1 MATDTPRIP
10 EQGVATLPDEAWE
23 RARRRAEIISPLAQ
37 SETVG
42 HEAADMAAQALG
54 LSRRQVYVLIRRAR
68 QGSGLVT
75 DLVPGQSGGGKGKG
89 RLPEPVERVI
99 HELLQKRF
107 LTKQKR
113 SLAAF
118 HREVTQVCKAQKLRV
133 PARNTVALRIAS
145 LDPRKV
151 IRRREGQDAAR
162 DLQGVGGEPP
172 AVTAPLEQVQ
182 IDHTVID
189 LIVVD
194 DRDRQPIGRPYL
206 TLAIDVFTRC
216 VLGMVVTLE
225 APSAVSVGLCL
236 VHVACDKRPWL
247 EGLKVEM
254 DWPMSGKPLL
264 LYLDNAAE
272 FKSEALRRGC
282 EQHGI
287 RLDYRPLGQP
297 HYGGIVER
305 IIGTAMQMIHDDL
318 PGTTFSNP
326 DQRGDYDSE
335 NKAALTLRELERW
348 LTLAVG
354 TYHGSVHNGLLQPP
368 AARWAEAV
376 ARVGVPAVVTRAT
389 AFLVDF
395 LPILRRTLTR
405 TGFVIDHIH
414 YYADALKPWIARR
427 DRLPAFLIRRDP
439 RDISRIWVLEPEGQ
453 HYLEIPYR
461 TLSHPAVT
469 LWEQRQ
475 ALAKLRQQGREQV
488 DESALFRMIGQMREI
503 VTAAQ
508 KAKGLSSC
516 LGRNSAAFDAM
527 GWEFLRETSRQVREG
542 EASGSLRLSRRLS
555 SSTIRRSR
563 SCLSRALDAIQGDGF
578 LFADLSR
585 AAAGCVYW
593 IYGNGRRTFFRAGRG
608 LGHRSADW
616 HRTRTAGAQLRQGG
630 VSWCSNLYPGFACRC
645 AQHAGRRCAASGG
658 RRSNRRRR
666 PRCLDR
672 GAW

>member
-1 MATDTPRIP
+1 MASDARIT
-10 EQGVATLPDEAWE
+10 EHGVATLSDEAWE
-23 RARRRAEIISPLAQ
+23 HARRRAEIIAPLATL
-37 SETVG
+37 EVVG
-42 HEAADMAAQALG
+42 HQAADAAAQALG
-54 LSRRQVYVLIRRAR
+54 LSRRQVYALIRRAR

-75 DLVPGQSGGGKGKG
+75 DLAPGQSGGGKGRG
-89 RLPEPVERVI
+89 RLPESVERI
-99 HELLQKRF
+99 IRELLQKRF

-118 HREVTQVCKAQKLRV
+118 HREVALVCKTHKLRV
-133 PARNTVALRIAS
+133 PARNTVALRIAA
-145 LDPRKV
+145 LDPLKTA
-151 IRRREGQDAAR
+151 RRREGQDASR
-162 DLQGVGGEPP
+162 DLQGVGGVPP
-172 AVTAPLEQVQ
+172 AVTLPLEQIQ

-194 DRDRQPIGRPYL
+194 ERDRQPIGRPYL
-206 TLAIDVFTRC
+206 TVAIDVFTRC

-247 EGLKVEM
+247 EGLNVEM
-254 DWPMSGKPLL
+254 DWPMSGKPKL

-287 RLDYRPLGQP
+287 QLDYRPPGQP

-305 IIGTAMQMIHDDL
+305 IIGTAMQMIHDEL

-335 NKAALTLRELERW
+335 NKAALTLHELERW

-368 AARWAEAV
+368 VARWSEAV
-376 ARVGVPAVVTRAT
+376 TRVGVPAVVTRAT

-395 LPILRRTLTR
+395 LPIIRRTLTR

-414 YYADALKPWIARR
+414 YYADTLKPWIARR
-427 DRLPAFLIRRDP
+427 DRWPAFLIRRDP

-475 ALAKLRQQGREQV
+475 ALTKLRQQGREQV

-503 VTAAQ
+503 VTTAQ
-508 KAKGLSSC
+508 KATRKARRDADRRQHLKASVPPDKPTPPETDVADPQADN
-516 LGRNSAAFDAM
+516 LPPAKPFDQIEE
-527 GWEFLRETSRQVREG
+527 W
-542 EASGSLRLSRRLS
+542 
-555 SSTIRRSR
+555 
-563 SCLSRALDAIQGDGF
+563 
-578 LFADLSR
+578 
-585 AAAGCVYW
+585 
-593 IYGNGRRTFFRAGRG
+593 
-608 LGHRSADW
+608 
-616 HRTRTAGAQLRQGG
+616 
-630 VSWCSNLYPGFACRC
+630 
-645 AQHAGRRCAASGG
+645 
-658 RRSNRRRR
+658 
-666 PRCLDR
+666 
-672 GAW
+672 

>member
-10 EQGVATLPDEAWE
+10 EQGVATLTDQAWE
-23 RARRRAEIISPLAQ
+23 RARRRAEIIGPLAQ
-37 SETVG
+37 SEPVG
-42 HEAADMAAQALG
+42 HAAADAAAQALG
-54 LSRRQVYVLIRRAR
+54 LSRRQVYALIRRAR
-68 QGSGLVT
+68 QGAGVLT
-75 DLVPGQSGGGKGKG
+75 DFASGQSSGGKGKG
-89 RLPEPVERVI
+89 RLPEPVERI
-99 HELLQKRF
+99 IRELLQKRF

-118 HREVTQVCKAQKLRV
+118 HREVVQACKAQKLRV
-133 PARNTVALRIAS
+133 PTRNTVALRIDS
-145 LDPRKV
+145 LDPLKTV
-151 IRRREGQDAAR
+151 RRREGQDASR
-162 DLQGVGGEPP
+162 ELQGVGGIPP
-172 AVTAPLEQVQ
+172 AISEPLEQVQ

-194 DRDRQPIGRPYL
+194 AHDRQPIGRPYL

-236 VHVACDKRPWL
+236 AHVACDKRPWL
-247 EGLKVEM
+247 EGLDVEM
-254 DWPMSGKPLL
+254 NWPMSGKPRL

-287 RLDYRPLGQP
+287 RLDYRPPGQP

-326 DQRGDYDSE
+326 GQRGEYDAD
-335 NKAALTLRELERW
+335 KMAALTLHELERW

-354 TYHGSVHNGLLQPP
+354 TYHASVHNGLLQPP

-376 ARVGVPAVVTRAT
+376 ARIGVPPVVTRPT

-395 LPILRRTLTR
+395 LPVIRRTLTR

-439 RDISRIWVLEPEGQ
+439 RDIGRIWVLEPEGQ
-453 HYLEIPYR
+453 HYLEVPYR

-475 ALAKLRQQGREQV
+475 ALAKLRQLGRGQV

-503 VTAAQ
+503 VTTAQ
-508 KAKGLSSC
+508 KATRKTRRDADRRQHLKA
-516 LGRNSAAFDAM
+516 SALPVKPTPPDTGMADSQAANLPPAKPFDQIEE
-527 GWEFLRETSRQVREG
+527 W
-542 EASGSLRLSRRLS
+542 
-555 SSTIRRSR
+555 
-563 SCLSRALDAIQGDGF
+563 
-578 LFADLSR
+578 
-585 AAAGCVYW
+585 
-593 IYGNGRRTFFRAGRG
+593 
-608 LGHRSADW
+608 
-616 HRTRTAGAQLRQGG
+616 
-630 VSWCSNLYPGFACRC
+630 
-645 AQHAGRRCAASGG
+645 
-658 RRSNRRRR
+658 
-666 PRCLDR
+666 
-672 GAW
+672 

>member
-1 MATDTPRIP
+1 MTSDTPPIAA
-10 EQGVATLPDEAWE
+10 QGVATLPDEAWAQ
-23 RARRRAEIISPLAQ
+23 ARHRTEIIGPLAAL
-37 SETVG
+37 EVVG
-42 HEAADMAAQALG
+42 HEAADEAAQALG

-68 QGSGLVT
+68 QGTGLVT
-75 DLVPGQSGGGKGKG
+75 DLTPGRSGGGKGKG
-89 RLPEPVERVI
+89 RLPEPVERI
-99 HELLQKRF
+99 IRELLQKRF

-118 HREVTQVCKAQKLRV
+118 HREVAQACKTQKLPV
-133 PARNTVALRIAS
+133 PARNTVAQRIAGLHPAKIARS
-145 LDPRKV
+145 RG
-151 IRRREGQDAAR
+151 GQDAAR
-162 DLQGVGGEPP
+162 PLQGAGGIPP
-172 AVTAPLEQVQ
+172 EVTMPLEQVQ

-194 DRDRQPIGRPYL
+194 ERDRQPIGRPYL

-236 VHVACDKRPWL
+236 AHAACDKRPWL
-247 EGLKVEM
+247 EGLNVEM
-254 DWPMSGKPLL
+254 DWPMSGKLRL

-287 RLDYRPLGQP
+287 RLDYRPPGQP

-305 IIGTAMQMIHDDL
+305 IIGTAMQMIHDEL

-326 DQRGDYDSE
+326 GQRGEYDSE
-335 NKAALTLRELERW
+335 KMATLTLRELERW
-348 LTLAVG
+348 LALAVG

-376 ARVGVPAVVTRAT
+376 ERVGVPAVVTRPT

-395 LPILRRTLTR
+395 LPVIRRTLTR

-427 DRLPAFLIRRDP
+427 ERLPAFLIRRDP

-453 HYLEIPYR
+453 HYLEIHYR

-475 ALAKLRQQGREQV
+475 ALAKLRQLGREQV

-503 VTAAQ
+503 VTTAQ
-508 KAKGLSSC
+508 KATRKARRDADRRQHLKTSEPPAKPIPPDVDMADPQADN
-516 LGRNSAAFDAM
+516 LPPAKPFDQIEE
-527 GWEFLRETSRQVREG
+527 W
-542 EASGSLRLSRRLS
+542 
-555 SSTIRRSR
+555 
-563 SCLSRALDAIQGDGF
+563 
-578 LFADLSR
+578 
-585 AAAGCVYW
+585 
-593 IYGNGRRTFFRAGRG
+593 
-608 LGHRSADW
+608 
-616 HRTRTAGAQLRQGG
+616 
-630 VSWCSNLYPGFACRC
+630 
-645 AQHAGRRCAASGG
+645 
-658 RRSNRRRR
+658 
-666 PRCLDR
+666 
-672 GAW
+672 

>member
-1 MATDTPRIP
+1 MTSDTPPIAA
-10 EQGVATLPDEAWE
+10 QGVATLPDEAWAQ
-23 RARRRAEIISPLAQ
+23 ARHRTEIIGPLAAL
-37 SETVG
+37 EVVG
-42 HEAADMAAQALG
+42 HEAADEAAQALG

-68 QGSGLVT
+68 QGTGLVT
-75 DLVPGQSGGGKGKG
+75 DLTPGRSGGGKGKG
-89 RLPEPVERVI
+89 RLPEPVERI
-99 HELLQKRF
+99 IRELLQKRF

-118 HREVTQVCKAQKLRV
+118 HREVAQACKTQKLPV
-133 PARNTVALRIAS
+133 PARNTVAQRIAGLHPAKIARS
-145 LDPRKV
+145 RG
-151 IRRREGQDAAR
+151 GQDAAR
-162 DLQGVGGEPP
+162 PLQGAGGIPP
-172 AVTAPLEQVQ
+172 EVTMPLEQVQ

-194 DRDRQPIGRPYL
+194 ERDRQPIGRPYL
-206 TLAIDVFTRC
+206 TLAIDVFTHC

-236 VHVACDKRPWL
+236 AHAACDKRPWL
-247 EGLKVEM
+247 EGLNVEM
-254 DWPMSGKPLL
+254 DWPMSGKPRL

-287 RLDYRPLGQP
+287 RLDYRPPGQP

-305 IIGTAMQMIHDDL
+305 IIGTAMQMIHDEL

-326 DQRGDYDSE
+326 GQRGEYDSE
-335 NKAALTLRELERW
+335 KMATLTLRELERW
-348 LTLAVG
+348 LALAVG

-376 ARVGVPAVVTRAT
+376 ERVGVPAVVTRPT

-395 LPILRRTLTR
+395 LPVIRRTLTR

-427 DRLPAFLIRRDP
+427 ERLPAFLIRRDP

-453 HYLEIPYR
+453 HYLEIHYR

-475 ALAKLRQQGREQV
+475 ALAKLRQLGREQV

-503 VTAAQ
+503 VTTAQ
-508 KAKGLSSC
+508 KATRKARRDADRRQHLKTSEPPAKPIPPDVDMADPQADN
-516 LGRNSAAFDAM
+516 LPPAKPFDQIEE
-527 GWEFLRETSRQVREG
+527 W
-542 EASGSLRLSRRLS
+542 
-555 SSTIRRSR
+555 
-563 SCLSRALDAIQGDGF
+563 
-578 LFADLSR
+578 
-585 AAAGCVYW
+585 
-593 IYGNGRRTFFRAGRG
+593 
-608 LGHRSADW
+608 
-616 HRTRTAGAQLRQGG
+616 
-630 VSWCSNLYPGFACRC
+630 
-645 AQHAGRRCAASGG
+645 
-658 RRSNRRRR
+658 
-666 PRCLDR
+666 
-672 GAW
+672 

>member
-1 MATDTPRIP
+1 MTSDTPPIAA
-10 EQGVATLPDEAWE
+10 QGVATLPDEAWAQ
-23 RARRRAEIISPLAQ
+23 ARHRTEIIGPLAAL
-37 SETVG
+37 EVVG
-42 HEAADMAAQALG
+42 HEAADEAAQALG

-68 QGSGLVT
+68 QGTGLVT
-75 DLVPGQSGGGKGKG
+75 DLTPGRSGGSKGKG
-89 RLPEPVERVI
+89 RLPEPVERI
-99 HELLQKRF
+99 IRELLQKRF

-118 HREVTQVCKAQKLRV
+118 HREVAQACKTQKLPV
-133 PARNTVALRIAS
+133 PARNTVAQRIAGLHPAKIARS
-145 LDPRKV
+145 RG
-151 IRRREGQDAAR
+151 GQDAAR
-162 DLQGVGGEPP
+162 PLQGAGGIPP
-172 AVTAPLEQVQ
+172 EVTMPLEQVQ

-194 DRDRQPIGRPYL
+194 ERDRQPIGRPYL

-236 VHVACDKRPWL
+236 AHAACDKRPWL
-247 EGLKVEM
+247 EGLNVEM
-254 DWPMSGKPLL
+254 DWPMSGKPRL

-287 RLDYRPLGQP
+287 RLDYRPPGQP

-305 IIGTAMQMIHDDL
+305 IIGTAMQMIHDEL

-326 DQRGDYDSE
+326 GQRGEYDSE
-335 NKAALTLRELERW
+335 KMATLTLRELERW
-348 LTLAVG
+348 LALAVG

-376 ARVGVPAVVTRAT
+376 ERVGVPAVVTRPT

-395 LPILRRTLTR
+395 LPVIRRTLTR

-427 DRLPAFLIRRDP
+427 ERLPAFLIRRDP

-453 HYLEIPYR
+453 HYLEIHYR

-475 ALAKLRQQGREQV
+475 ALAKLRQLGREQV

-503 VTAAQ
+503 VTTAQ
-508 KAKGLSSC
+508 KATRKARRDADRRQHLKTSEPPAKPIPPDVDMADPQADN
-516 LGRNSAAFDAM
+516 LPPAKPFDQIEE
-527 GWEFLRETSRQVREG
+527 W
-542 EASGSLRLSRRLS
+542 
-555 SSTIRRSR
+555 
-563 SCLSRALDAIQGDGF
+563 
-578 LFADLSR
+578 
-585 AAAGCVYW
+585 
-593 IYGNGRRTFFRAGRG
+593 
-608 LGHRSADW
+608 
-616 HRTRTAGAQLRQGG
+616 
-630 VSWCSNLYPGFACRC
+630 
-645 AQHAGRRCAASGG
+645 
-658 RRSNRRRR
+658 
-666 PRCLDR
+666 
-672 GAW
+672 

>member
-1 MATDTPRIP
+1 MASDTSLIA
-10 EQGVATLPDEAWE
+10 EQGVATLPDAAWAQ
-23 RARRRAEIISPLAQ
+23 ARQRAEIIGPLAALDV
-37 SETVG
+37 VG
-42 HEAADMAAQALG
+42 HEAADAAAHALG

-68 QGSGLVT
+68 QGAGLVT
-75 DLVPGQSGGGKGKG
+75 DLARSRSGGGKGKG
-89 RLPEPVERVI
+89 RLPESVERI
-99 HELLQKRF
+99 IRELLQKRF

-118 HREVTQVCKAQKLRV
+118 HREVAQACKAQKLRA
-133 PARNTVALRIAS
+133 PARNTVALRIAG
-145 LDPRKV
+145 LDPLKAT
-151 IRRREGQDAAR
+151 RRREGQDASR
-162 DLQGVGGEPP
+162 SLQGVGGEPP

-194 DRDRQPIGRPYL
+194 ERDRQPIGRPYL
-206 TLAIDVFTRC
+206 TIAIDVFTRC

-225 APSAVSVGLCL
+225 APSSVSVGLCL

-247 EGLKVEM
+247 EGLNIEM
-254 DWPMSGKPLL
+254 EWPMSGKPRL

-297 HYGGIVER
+297 HYGGIVAR
-305 IIGTAMQMIHDDL
+305 IIGTAMQMIHDEL

-368 AARWAEAV
+368 AARWAEAI
-376 ARVGVPAVVTRAT
+376 ARTGVPTVITRTT

-395 LPILRRTLTR
+395 LPIIRRTLTR

-503 VTAAQ
+503 VSTAQ
-508 KAKGLSSC
+508 KATRKARRDADRRQHLKATAV
-516 LGRNSAAFDAM
+516 LFKTTPPPDADMADPQADNQPPAKPFDQIEE
-527 GWEFLRETSRQVREG
+527 W
-542 EASGSLRLSRRLS
+542 
-555 SSTIRRSR
+555 
-563 SCLSRALDAIQGDGF
+563 
-578 LFADLSR
+578 
-585 AAAGCVYW
+585 
-593 IYGNGRRTFFRAGRG
+593 
-608 LGHRSADW
+608 
-616 HRTRTAGAQLRQGG
+616 
-630 VSWCSNLYPGFACRC
+630 
-645 AQHAGRRCAASGG
+645 
-658 RRSNRRRR
+658 
-666 PRCLDR
+666 
-672 GAW
+672 

>member
-1 MATDTPRIP
+1 MTSDTPPIAA
-10 EQGVATLPDEAWE
+10 QGVATLPDEAWAQ
-23 RARRRAEIISPLAQ
+23 ARHRTEIIGPLAAL
-37 SETVG
+37 EVVG
-42 HEAADMAAQALG
+42 HEAADEAAQALG

-68 QGSGLVT
+68 QGTGLVT
-75 DLVPGQSGGGKGKG
+75 DLTPGRSGGGKGKG
-89 RLPEPVERVI
+89 RLPEPVERI
-99 HELLQKRF
+99 IRELLQKRF

-118 HREVTQVCKAQKLRV
+118 HREVAQACKTQKLPV
-133 PARNTVALRIAS
+133 PARNTVAQRIAGLHPAKIARS
-145 LDPRKV
+145 RG
-151 IRRREGQDAAR
+151 GQDAAR
-162 DLQGVGGEPP
+162 PLQGAGGIPP
-172 AVTAPLEQVQ
+172 EVTMPLEQVQ

-194 DRDRQPIGRPYL
+194 ERDRQPIGRPYL

-236 VHVACDKRPWL
+236 AHAACDKRPWL
-247 EGLKVEM
+247 EGLNVEM
-254 DWPMSGKPLL
+254 DWPMSGKPRL

-287 RLDYRPLGQP
+287 RLDYRPPGQP

-305 IIGTAMQMIHDDL
+305 IIGTAMQMIHDEL

-326 DQRGDYDSE
+326 GQRGEYDSE
-335 NKAALTLRELERW
+335 KMATLTLRELERW
-348 LTLAVG
+348 LALAVG

-376 ARVGVPAVVTRAT
+376 ERVGVPAVVTRPT

-395 LPILRRTLTR
+395 LPVIRRTLTR

-427 DRLPAFLIRRDP
+427 ERLPAFLIRRDP

-453 HYLEIPYR
+453 HYLEIHYR
-461 TLSHPAVT
+461 TLSHPAAT

-475 ALAKLRQQGREQV
+475 ALAKLRQLGREQV

-503 VTAAQ
+503 VTTAQ
-508 KAKGLSSC
+508 KATRKARRDADRRQHLKTSEPPAKPIPPDVDMADPQADN
-516 LGRNSAAFDAM
+516 LPPAKPFDQIEE
-527 GWEFLRETSRQVREG
+527 W
-542 EASGSLRLSRRLS
+542 
-555 SSTIRRSR
+555 
-563 SCLSRALDAIQGDGF
+563 
-578 LFADLSR
+578 
-585 AAAGCVYW
+585 
-593 IYGNGRRTFFRAGRG
+593 
-608 LGHRSADW
+608 
-616 HRTRTAGAQLRQGG
+616 
-630 VSWCSNLYPGFACRC
+630 
-645 AQHAGRRCAASGG
+645 
-658 RRSNRRRR
+658 
-666 PRCLDR
+666 
-672 GAW
+672 

>member
-1 MATDTPRIP
+1 MTSDTPPIAA
-10 EQGVATLPDEAWE
+10 QGVATLPDEAWAQ
-23 RARRRAEIISPLAQ
+23 ARHRTEIIGPLAAL
-37 SETVG
+37 EVVG
-42 HEAADMAAQALG
+42 HEAADEAAQALG

-68 QGSGLVT
+68 QGTGLVT
-75 DLVPGQSGGGKGKG
+75 DLTPGRSGGGKGKG
-89 RLPEPVERVI
+89 RLPEPVERI
-99 HELLQKRF
+99 IRELLQKRF

-118 HREVTQVCKAQKLRV
+118 HREVAQACKTQKLPV
-133 PARNTVALRIAS
+133 PARNTVAQRIAGLHPAKIARS
-145 LDPRKV
+145 RG
-151 IRRREGQDAAR
+151 GQDAAR
-162 DLQGVGGEPP
+162 PLQGAGGIPP
-172 AVTAPLEQVQ
+172 EVTMPLEQVQ
-182 IDHTVID
+182 IDHTDID

-194 DRDRQPIGRPYL
+194 ERDRQPIGRPYL

-236 VHVACDKRPWL
+236 AHAACDKRPWL
-247 EGLKVEM
+247 EGLNVEM
-254 DWPMSGKPLL
+254 DWPMSGKPRL

-287 RLDYRPLGQP
+287 RLDYRPPGQP

-305 IIGTAMQMIHDDL
+305 IIGTAMQMIHDEL

-326 DQRGDYDSE
+326 GQRGEYDSE
-335 NKAALTLRELERW
+335 KMATLTLRELERW
-348 LTLAVG
+348 LALAVG

-376 ARVGVPAVVTRAT
+376 ERVGVPAVVTRPT

-395 LPILRRTLTR
+395 LPVIRRTLTR

-427 DRLPAFLIRRDP
+427 ERLPAFLIRRDP

-453 HYLEIPYR
+453 HYLEIHYR

-475 ALAKLRQQGREQV
+475 ALAKLRQLGREQV

-503 VTAAQ
+503 VTTAQ
-508 KAKGLSSC
+508 KATRKARRDADRRQHLKTSEPPAKPIPPDVDMADPQADN
-516 LGRNSAAFDAM
+516 LPPAKPFDQIEE
-527 GWEFLRETSRQVREG
+527 W
-542 EASGSLRLSRRLS
+542 
-555 SSTIRRSR
+555 
-563 SCLSRALDAIQGDGF
+563 
-578 LFADLSR
+578 
-585 AAAGCVYW
+585 
-593 IYGNGRRTFFRAGRG
+593 
-608 LGHRSADW
+608 
-616 HRTRTAGAQLRQGG
+616 
-630 VSWCSNLYPGFACRC
+630 
-645 AQHAGRRCAASGG
+645 
-658 RRSNRRRR
+658 
-666 PRCLDR
+666 
-672 GAW
+672 

>member
-1 MATDTPRIP
+1 MTSDTPPIAA
-10 EQGVATLPDEAWE
+10 QGVATLPDEAWAQ
-23 RARRRAEIISPLAQ
+23 ARHRTEIIGPLAAL
-37 SETVG
+37 EVVG
-42 HEAADMAAQALG
+42 HEAADEAAQALG

-68 QGSGLVT
+68 QGTGLVT
-75 DLVPGQSGGGKGKG
+75 DLTPGRSGGGKGKG
-89 RLPEPVERVI
+89 RLPEPVERI
-99 HELLQKRF
+99 IRELLQKRF

-118 HREVTQVCKAQKLRV
+118 HREVAQACKTQKLPV
-133 PARNTVALRIAS
+133 PARNTVAQRIAGLHPAKIARS
-145 LDPRKV
+145 RG
-151 IRRREGQDAAR
+151 GQDAAR
-162 DLQGVGGEPP
+162 PLQGAGGIPP
-172 AVTAPLEQVQ
+172 EVTMPLEQVQ

-194 DRDRQPIGRPYL
+194 ERDRQPIGRPYL

-216 VLGMVVTLE
+216 VLGLVVTLE

-236 VHVACDKRPWL
+236 AHAACDKRPWL
-247 EGLKVEM
+247 EGLNVEM
-254 DWPMSGKPLL
+254 DWPMSGKPRL

-287 RLDYRPLGQP
+287 RLDYRPPGQP

-305 IIGTAMQMIHDDL
+305 IIGTAMQMIHDEL

-326 DQRGDYDSE
+326 GQRGEYDSE
-335 NKAALTLRELERW
+335 KMATLTLRELERW
-348 LTLAVG
+348 LALAVG

-376 ARVGVPAVVTRAT
+376 ERVGVPAVVTRPT

-395 LPILRRTLTR
+395 LPVIRRTLTR

-427 DRLPAFLIRRDP
+427 ERLPAFLIRRDP

-453 HYLEIPYR
+453 HYLEIHYR

-475 ALAKLRQQGREQV
+475 ALAKLRQLGREQV

-503 VTAAQ
+503 VTTAQ
-508 KAKGLSSC
+508 KATRKARRDADRRQHLKTSEPPAKPIPPDVDMADPQADN
-516 LGRNSAAFDAM
+516 LPPAKPFDQIEE
-527 GWEFLRETSRQVREG
+527 W
-542 EASGSLRLSRRLS
+542 
-555 SSTIRRSR
+555 
-563 SCLSRALDAIQGDGF
+563 
-578 LFADLSR
+578 
-585 AAAGCVYW
+585 
-593 IYGNGRRTFFRAGRG
+593 
-608 LGHRSADW
+608 
-616 HRTRTAGAQLRQGG
+616 
-630 VSWCSNLYPGFACRC
+630 
-645 AQHAGRRCAASGG
+645 
-658 RRSNRRRR
+658 
-666 PRCLDR
+666 
-672 GAW
+672 

>member
-1 MATDTPRIP
+1 MTSDTPPIAA
-10 EQGVATLPDEAWE
+10 QGVATLPDEAWAQ
-23 RARRRAEIISPLAQ
+23 ARHRTEIIGPLAAL
-37 SETVG
+37 EVVG
-42 HEAADMAAQALG
+42 HEAADEAAQALG

-68 QGSGLVT
+68 QGTGLVT
-75 DLVPGQSGGGKGKG
+75 DLTPGRSGGGKGKG
-89 RLPEPVERVI
+89 RLPEPVERI
-99 HELLQKRF
+99 IRELLQKRF

-118 HREVTQVCKAQKLRV
+118 HREVAQACKTQKLPV
-133 PARNTVALRIAS
+133 PARNTVAQRIAGLHPAKIARS
-145 LDPRKV
+145 RG
-151 IRRREGQDAAR
+151 GQDAAR
-162 DLQGVGGEPP
+162 PLQGAGGIPP
-172 AVTAPLEQVQ
+172 EVTMPLEQVQ

-194 DRDRQPIGRPYL
+194 ERDRQPIGRPYL

-236 VHVACDKRPWL
+236 AHAACDKRPWL
-247 EGLKVEM
+247 EGLNVEM
-254 DWPMSGKPLL
+254 DWPMSGKPRL

-287 RLDYRPLGQP
+287 RLDYRPPGQP

-305 IIGTAMQMIHDDL
+305 IIGTAMQMIHDEL

-326 DQRGDYDSE
+326 GQRGEYDSE
-335 NKAALTLRELERW
+335 KMATLTLRELERW
-348 LTLAVG
+348 LALAVG

-376 ARVGVPAVVTRAT
+376 ERVGVPAVVTRPT

-395 LPILRRTLTR
+395 LPVIRRTLTR

-427 DRLPAFLIRRDP
+427 ERLPAFLIRRDP

-453 HYLEIPYR
+453 HYLEIHYR

-475 ALAKLRQQGREQV
+475 ALAKLRQLGREQV

-503 VTAAQ
+503 VTTAQ
-508 KAKGLSSC
+508 KATRKARRDADRRQHLKTSEPPAKPIPPDVDMADPQADN
-516 LGRNSAAFDAM
+516 LPPANPFDQIEE
-527 GWEFLRETSRQVREG
+527 W
-542 EASGSLRLSRRLS
+542 
-555 SSTIRRSR
+555 
-563 SCLSRALDAIQGDGF
+563 
-578 LFADLSR
+578 
-585 AAAGCVYW
+585 
-593 IYGNGRRTFFRAGRG
+593 
-608 LGHRSADW
+608 
-616 HRTRTAGAQLRQGG
+616 
-630 VSWCSNLYPGFACRC
+630 
-645 AQHAGRRCAASGG
+645 
-658 RRSNRRRR
+658 
-666 PRCLDR
+666 
-672 GAW
+672 

>member
-1 MATDTPRIP
+1 MTSDTPPIAA
-10 EQGVATLPDEAWE
+10 QGVATLPDEAWAQ
-23 RARRRAEIISPLAQ
+23 ARHRTEIIGPLAAL
-37 SETVG
+37 EVVG
-42 HEAADMAAQALG
+42 HEAADEAAQALG
-54 LSRRQVYVLIRRAR
+54 LPRRQVYVLIRRAR
-68 QGSGLVT
+68 QGTGLVT
-75 DLVPGQSGGGKGKG
+75 DLTPGRSGGGKGKG
-89 RLPEPVERVI
+89 RLPEPVERI
-99 HELLQKRF
+99 IRELLQKRF

-118 HREVTQVCKAQKLRV
+118 HREVAQACKTQKLPV
-133 PARNTVALRIAS
+133 PARNTVAQRIAGLHPAKIARS
-145 LDPRKV
+145 RG
-151 IRRREGQDAAR
+151 GQDAAR
-162 DLQGVGGEPP
+162 PLQGAGGIPP
-172 AVTAPLEQVQ
+172 EVTMPLEQVQ

-194 DRDRQPIGRPYL
+194 ERDRQPIGRPYL

-236 VHVACDKRPWL
+236 AHAACDKRPWL
-247 EGLKVEM
+247 EGLNVEM
-254 DWPMSGKPLL
+254 DWPMSGKPRL

-287 RLDYRPLGQP
+287 RLDYRPPGQP

-305 IIGTAMQMIHDDL
+305 IIGTAMQMIHDEL

-326 DQRGDYDSE
+326 GQRGEYDSE
-335 NKAALTLRELERW
+335 KMATLTLRELERW
-348 LTLAVG
+348 LALAVG

-376 ARVGVPAVVTRAT
+376 ERVGVPAVVTRPT

-395 LPILRRTLTR
+395 LPVIRRTLTR

-427 DRLPAFLIRRDP
+427 ERLPAFLIRRDP

-453 HYLEIPYR
+453 HYLEIHYR

-475 ALAKLRQQGREQV
+475 ALAKLRQLGREQV

-503 VTAAQ
+503 VTTAQ
-508 KAKGLSSC
+508 KATRKARRDADRRQHLKTSEPPAKPIPPDVDMADPQADN
-516 LGRNSAAFDAM
+516 LPPAKPFDQIEE
-527 GWEFLRETSRQVREG
+527 W
-542 EASGSLRLSRRLS
+542 
-555 SSTIRRSR
+555 
-563 SCLSRALDAIQGDGF
+563 
-578 LFADLSR
+578 
-585 AAAGCVYW
+585 
-593 IYGNGRRTFFRAGRG
+593 
-608 LGHRSADW
+608 
-616 HRTRTAGAQLRQGG
+616 
-630 VSWCSNLYPGFACRC
+630 
-645 AQHAGRRCAASGG
+645 
-658 RRSNRRRR
+658 
-666 PRCLDR
+666 
-672 GAW
+672 

>member
-1 MATDTPRIP
+1 MTSDTPPIAA
-10 EQGVATLPDEAWE
+10 QGVATLPDEAWAQ
-23 RARRRAEIISPLAQ
+23 ARHRTEIIGPLAAL
-37 SETVG
+37 EVVG
-42 HEAADMAAQALG
+42 HEAADEAAQALG

-68 QGSGLVT
+68 QGTGLVT
-75 DLVPGQSGGGKGKG
+75 DLTPGRSGGGKGKG
-89 RLPEPVERVI
+89 RLPEPVERI
-99 HELLQKRF
+99 IRELLQKRF

-118 HREVTQVCKAQKLRV
+118 HREVAQACKTQKLPV
-133 PARNTVALRIAS
+133 PARNTVAQRIAGLHPAKIARS
-145 LDPRKV
+145 RG
-151 IRRREGQDAAR
+151 GQDAAR
-162 DLQGVGGEPP
+162 PLQGAGGIPP
-172 AVTAPLEQVQ
+172 EVTMPLEQVQ

-194 DRDRQPIGRPYL
+194 ERDRQPIGRPYL

-236 VHVACDKRPWL
+236 AHAACDKRPWL
-247 EGLKVEM
+247 EGLNVEM
-254 DWPMSGKPLL
+254 DWPMSGKPRL

-287 RLDYRPLGQP
+287 RLDYRPPGQP

-305 IIGTAMQMIHDDL
+305 IICTAMQMIHDEL

-326 DQRGDYDSE
+326 GQRGEYDSE
-335 NKAALTLRELERW
+335 KMATLTLRELERW
-348 LTLAVG
+348 LALAVG

-376 ARVGVPAVVTRAT
+376 ERVGVPAVVTRPT

-395 LPILRRTLTR
+395 LPVIRRTLTR

-427 DRLPAFLIRRDP
+427 ERLPAFLIRRDP

-503 VTAAQ
+503 VTTAQ
-508 KAKGLSSC
+508 KATRKARRDADRRQHLKSTEQPIKATPPADTDMADAQAD
-516 LGRNSAAFDAM
+516 NQPPAKPFDQIEE
-527 GWEFLRETSRQVREG
+527 W
-542 EASGSLRLSRRLS
+542 
-555 SSTIRRSR
+555 
-563 SCLSRALDAIQGDGF
+563 
-578 LFADLSR
+578 
-585 AAAGCVYW
+585 
-593 IYGNGRRTFFRAGRG
+593 
-608 LGHRSADW
+608 
-616 HRTRTAGAQLRQGG
+616 
-630 VSWCSNLYPGFACRC
+630 
-645 AQHAGRRCAASGG
+645 
-658 RRSNRRRR
+658 
-666 PRCLDR
+666 
-672 GAW
+672 

>member
-1 MATDTPRIP
+1 MTSDTPPIAA
-10 EQGVATLPDEAWE
+10 QGVATLPDEAWAQ
-23 RARRRAEIISPLAQ
+23 ARHRTEIIGPLAAL
-37 SETVG
+37 EVVG
-42 HEAADMAAQALG
+42 HEAADEAAQALG

-68 QGSGLVT
+68 QGTGLVT
-75 DLVPGQSGGGKGKG
+75 DLTPGRSGGGKGKG
-89 RLPEPVERVI
+89 RLPEPVERI
-99 HELLQKRF
+99 IRELLQKRF

-118 HREVTQVCKAQKLRV
+118 HREVAQACKTQKLPV
-133 PARNTVALRIAS
+133 PARNTVAQRIAGLHPAKIARS
-145 LDPRKV
+145 RG
-151 IRRREGQDAAR
+151 GQDAAR
-162 DLQGVGGEPP
+162 PLQGAGGIPP
-172 AVTAPLEQVQ
+172 EVTMPLEQVQ

-194 DRDRQPIGRPYL
+194 ERDRQPIGRPYL

-236 VHVACDKRPWL
+236 AHAACDKRPWL
-247 EGLKVEM
+247 EGLNVEM
-254 DWPMSGKPLL
+254 DWPMSGKPRL

-287 RLDYRPLGQP
+287 RLDYRPPGQP

-305 IIGTAMQMIHDDL
+305 IIGTAMQMIHDEL

-326 DQRGDYDSE
+326 GQRGEYDSE
-335 NKAALTLRELERW
+335 KMATLTLRELERW
-348 LTLAVG
+348 LALAVG

-376 ARVGVPAVVTRAT
+376 ERVGVPAVVTRPT

-395 LPILRRTLTR
+395 LPVIRRTLTR

-427 DRLPAFLIRRDP
+427 ERLPAFLIRRDP

-453 HYLEIPYR
+453 HYLEIHYR

-475 ALAKLRQQGREQV
+475 ALAKLRQLGREQV

-503 VTAAQ
+503 VTTAQ
-508 KAKGLSSC
+508 KATRKA
-516 LGRNSAAFDAM
+516 R
-527 GWEFLRETSRQVREG
+527 
-542 EASGSLRLSRRLS
+542 
-555 SSTIRRSR
+555 
-563 SCLSRALDAIQGDGF
+563 
-578 LFADLSR
+578 R
-585 AAAGCVYW
+585 AAD
-593 IYGNGRRTFFRAGRG
+593 RRQHLKTSEPPAKPIPPDVDM
-608 LGHRSADW
+608 ADPQ
-616 HRTRTAGAQLRQGG
+616 AD
-630 VSWCSNLYPGFACRC
+630 NLPPAKPFD
-645 AQHAGRRCAASGG
+645 QIEE
-658 RRSNRRRR
+658 
-666 PRCLDR
+666 
-672 GAW
+672 W

>member
-1 MATDTPRIP
+1 MTSDTPPIAA
-10 EQGVATLPDEAWE
+10 QGVATLPDEAWAQ
-23 RARRRAEIISPLAQ
+23 ARHRTEIIGPLAAL
-37 SETVG
+37 EVVG
-42 HEAADMAAQALG
+42 HEAADEAAQALG

-68 QGSGLVT
+68 QGTGLVT
-75 DLVPGQSGGGKGKG
+75 DLTPGRSGGGKGKG
-89 RLPEPVERVI
+89 RLPEPVERI
-99 HELLQKRF
+99 IRELLQKRF

-118 HREVTQVCKAQKLRV
+118 HREVAQACKTQKLPV
-133 PARNTVALRIAS
+133 PARNTVAQRIAGLHPAKIARS
-145 LDPRKV
+145 RG
-151 IRRREGQDAAR
+151 GQDAAR
-162 DLQGVGGEPP
+162 PLQGAGGIPP
-172 AVTAPLEQVQ
+172 EVTMPLEQVQ

-194 DRDRQPIGRPYL
+194 ERDRQPIGRPYL

-236 VHVACDKRPWL
+236 AHAACDKRPWL
-247 EGLKVEM
+247 EGLNVEM
-254 DWPMSGKPLL
+254 DWPMSGKPRL

-287 RLDYRPLGQP
+287 RLDYRPPGQP

-305 IIGTAMQMIHDDL
+305 IIGTAMQMIHDEL

-326 DQRGDYDSE
+326 GQRGEYDSE
-335 NKAALTLRELERW
+335 KMATLTLRELERW
-348 LTLAVG
+348 LALAVG

-376 ARVGVPAVVTRAT
+376 ERVGVPAVVTRPT

-395 LPILRRTLTR
+395 LPVIRRTLTR

-427 DRLPAFLIRRDP
+427 ERLPAFLIRRDP
-439 RDISRIWVLEPEGQ
+439 RDISRLWVLEPEGQ
-453 HYLEIPYR
+453 HYLEIHYR

-475 ALAKLRQQGREQV
+475 ALAKLRQLGREQV

-503 VTAAQ
+503 VTTAQ
-508 KAKGLSSC
+508 KATRKARRDADRRQHLKTSEPPAKPIPPDVDMADPQADN
-516 LGRNSAAFDAM
+516 LPPAKPFDQIEE
-527 GWEFLRETSRQVREG
+527 W
-542 EASGSLRLSRRLS
+542 
-555 SSTIRRSR
+555 
-563 SCLSRALDAIQGDGF
+563 
-578 LFADLSR
+578 
-585 AAAGCVYW
+585 
-593 IYGNGRRTFFRAGRG
+593 
-608 LGHRSADW
+608 
-616 HRTRTAGAQLRQGG
+616 
-630 VSWCSNLYPGFACRC
+630 
-645 AQHAGRRCAASGG
+645 
-658 RRSNRRRR
+658 
-666 PRCLDR
+666 
-672 GAW
+672 

>member
-1 MATDTPRIP
+1 MTSDTPPIAA
-10 EQGVATLPDEAWE
+10 QGVATLPDEAWAQ
-23 RARRRAEIISPLAQ
+23 ARHRTEIIGPLAAL
-37 SETVG
+37 EVVG
-42 HEAADMAAQALG
+42 HEAADEAAQALG

-68 QGSGLVT
+68 QGTGLVT
-75 DLVPGQSGGGKGKG
+75 DLTPGRSGGGKGKG
-89 RLPEPVERVI
+89 RLPEPVERI
-99 HELLQKRF
+99 IRELLQKRF

-118 HREVTQVCKAQKLRV
+118 HREVAQACKTQKLPV
-133 PARNTVALRIAS
+133 PARNTVAQRIAGLHPAKIARS
-145 LDPRKV
+145 RG
-151 IRRREGQDAAR
+151 GQDAAR
-162 DLQGVGGEPP
+162 PLQGAGGIPP
-172 AVTAPLEQVQ
+172 EVTMPLEQVQ

-194 DRDRQPIGRPYL
+194 ERDRQPIGRPYL

-236 VHVACDKRPWL
+236 AHAACDKRPWL
-247 EGLKVEM
+247 EGLNVEM
-254 DWPMSGKPLL
+254 DWPMSGKPRL

-287 RLDYRPLGQP
+287 RLDYRPPGQP

-305 IIGTAMQMIHDDL
+305 IIGTAMQMIHDEL

-326 DQRGDYDSE
+326 DQRGEYASE
-335 NKAALTLRELERW
+335 KMAALTLRELERW
-348 LTLAVG
+348 LALAVG

-376 ARVGVPAVVTRAT
+376 ERVGVPAVVTRPT

-395 LPILRRTLTR
+395 LPVIRRTLTR

-427 DRLPAFLIRRDP
+427 ERLPAFLIRRDP

-453 HYLEIPYR
+453 HYLEIHYR

-475 ALAKLRQQGREQV
+475 ALAKLRQLGREQV

-503 VTAAQ
+503 VTTAQ
-508 KAKGLSSC
+508 KATRKARRDADRRQHLKTSEPPAKPIPPDVDMADPQADN
-516 LGRNSAAFDAM
+516 LPPAKPFDQIEE
-527 GWEFLRETSRQVREG
+527 W
-542 EASGSLRLSRRLS
+542 
-555 SSTIRRSR
+555 
-563 SCLSRALDAIQGDGF
+563 
-578 LFADLSR
+578 
-585 AAAGCVYW
+585 
-593 IYGNGRRTFFRAGRG
+593 
-608 LGHRSADW
+608 
-616 HRTRTAGAQLRQGG
+616 
-630 VSWCSNLYPGFACRC
+630 
-645 AQHAGRRCAASGG
+645 
-658 RRSNRRRR
+658 
-666 PRCLDR
+666 
-672 GAW
+672 

>member
-1 MATDTPRIP
+1 MTSDTPPIAA
-10 EQGVATLPDEAWE
+10 QGVATLPDEAWAQ
-23 RARRRAEIISPLAQ
+23 ARHRTEIIGPLAAL
-37 SETVG
+37 EVVG
-42 HEAADMAAQALG
+42 HEAADEAAQALG

-68 QGSGLVT
+68 QGTGLVT
-75 DLVPGQSGGGKGKG
+75 DLTPGRSGGGKGKG
-89 RLPEPVERVI
+89 RLPEPVERI
-99 HELLQKRF
+99 IRELLQKRF

-118 HREVTQVCKAQKLRV
+118 HREVAQACKTQKLPV
-133 PARNTVALRIAS
+133 PARNTVAQRIAGLHPAKIARS
-145 LDPRKV
+145 RG
-151 IRRREGQDAAR
+151 GQDAAR
-162 DLQGVGGEPP
+162 PLQGAGGIPP
-172 AVTAPLEQVQ
+172 EVTMPLEQVQ

-194 DRDRQPIGRPYL
+194 ERDRQPIGRPYL

-236 VHVACDKRPWL
+236 AHAACDKRPWL
-247 EGLKVEM
+247 EGLNVEM
-254 DWPMSGKPLL
+254 DWPMSGKPRL

-287 RLDYRPLGQP
+287 RLDYRPPGQP

-305 IIGTAMQMIHDDL
+305 IIGTAMQMIHDEL

-326 DQRGDYDSE
+326 GQRGEYDSE
-335 NKAALTLRELERW
+335 KMATLTLRELERW
-348 LTLAVG
+348 LALAVG

-376 ARVGVPAVVTRAT
+376 ERVGVPAVVTRPT

-395 LPILRRTLTR
+395 LPVIRRTLTR

-427 DRLPAFLIRRDP
+427 ERLPAFLIRRDP

-453 HYLEIPYR
+453 HYLEIHYR

-475 ALAKLRQQGREQV
+475 ALAKLRQLGREQV
-488 DESALFRMIGQMREI
+488 DESALFRMIGQMREN
-503 VTAAQ
+503 VTTAQ
-508 KAKGLSSC
+508 KATRKARRDADRRQHLKTSEPPAKPIPPDVDMADPQADN
-516 LGRNSAAFDAM
+516 LPPAKPFDQIEE
-527 GWEFLRETSRQVREG
+527 W
-542 EASGSLRLSRRLS
+542 
-555 SSTIRRSR
+555 
-563 SCLSRALDAIQGDGF
+563 
-578 LFADLSR
+578 
-585 AAAGCVYW
+585 
-593 IYGNGRRTFFRAGRG
+593 
-608 LGHRSADW
+608 
-616 HRTRTAGAQLRQGG
+616 
-630 VSWCSNLYPGFACRC
+630 
-645 AQHAGRRCAASGG
+645 
-658 RRSNRRRR
+658 
-666 PRCLDR
+666 
-672 GAW
+672 

>member
-172 AVTAPLEQVQ
+172 AVTAPLEQ

-216 VLGMVVTLE
+216 V
-225 APSAVSVGLCL
+225 
-236 VHVACDKRPWL
+236 
-247 EGLKVEM
+247 
-254 DWPMSGKPLL
+254 
-264 LYLDNAAE
+264 
-272 FKSEALRRGC
+272 
-282 EQHGI
+282 
-287 RLDYRPLGQP
+287 
-297 HYGGIVER
+297 
-305 IIGTAMQMIHDDL
+305 
-318 PGTTFSNP
+318 
-326 DQRGDYDSE
+326 
-335 NKAALTLRELERW
+335 
-348 LTLAVG
+348 
-354 TYHGSVHNGLLQPP
+354 
-368 AARWAEAV
+368 
-376 ARVGVPAVVTRAT
+376 
-389 AFLVDF
+389 
-395 LPILRRTLTR
+395 
-405 TGFVIDHIH
+405 
-414 YYADALKPWIARR
+414 
-427 DRLPAFLIRRDP
+427 
-439 RDISRIWVLEPEGQ
+439 
-453 HYLEIPYR
+453 
-461 TLSHPAVT
+461 
-469 LWEQRQ
+469 
-475 ALAKLRQQGREQV
+475 
-488 DESALFRMIGQMREI
+488 
-503 VTAAQ
+503 
-508 KAKGLSSC
+508 
-516 LGRNSAAFDAM
+516 
-527 GWEFLRETSRQVREG
+527 
-542 EASGSLRLSRRLS
+542 
-555 SSTIRRSR
+555 
-563 SCLSRALDAIQGDGF
+563 
-578 LFADLSR
+578 
-585 AAAGCVYW
+585 
-593 IYGNGRRTFFRAGRG
+593 
-608 LGHRSADW
+608 
-616 HRTRTAGAQLRQGG
+616 
-630 VSWCSNLYPGFACRC
+630 
-645 AQHAGRRCAASGG
+645 
-658 RRSNRRRR
+658 
-666 PRCLDR
+666 
-672 GAW
+672 

>member
-1 MATDTPRIP
+1 MTSDTPPIAA
-10 EQGVATLPDEAWE
+10 QGVATLPDEAWAQ
-23 RARRRAEIISPLAQ
+23 ARHRTEIIGPLAAL
-37 SETVG
+37 EVVG
-42 HEAADMAAQALG
+42 HEAADEAAQALG

-68 QGSGLVT
+68 QGTGLVT
-75 DLVPGQSGGGKGKG
+75 DLTPGRSGGGKGKG
-89 RLPEPVERVI
+89 RLPEPVERI
-99 HELLQKRF
+99 IRELLQKRF

-118 HREVTQVCKAQKLRV
+118 HREVAQACKTQKLPV
-133 PARNTVALRIAS
+133 PARNTVAQRIAGLHPAKIARS
-145 LDPRKV
+145 RG
-151 IRRREGQDAAR
+151 GQDAAR
-162 DLQGVGGEPP
+162 PLQGAGGIPP
-172 AVTAPLEQVQ
+172 EVTMPLEQVQ

-194 DRDRQPIGRPYL
+194 ERDRQPIGRPYL

-236 VHVACDKRPWL
+236 AHAACDKRPWL
-247 EGLKVEM
+247 EGLNVEM
-254 DWPMSGKPLL
+254 DWPMSGKPRL

-287 RLDYRPLGQP
+287 RLDYRPPGQP

-305 IIGTAMQMIHDDL
+305 IIGTAMQMIHDEL

-368 AARWAEAV
+368 AARWSEAV
-376 ARVGVPAVVTRAT
+376 ARVGVPAVVTRAL

-395 LPILRRTLTR
+395 LPIIRRTLTR

-475 ALAKLRQQGREQV
+475 ALTKLRQQGREQV

-503 VTAAQ
+503 VTTAQ
-508 KAKGLSSC
+508 KATRKARRDADRRQHLKASPPPDKPIPPKTDVADPQADN
-516 LGRNSAAFDAM
+516 LPPAKPFDQIEE
-527 GWEFLRETSRQVREG
+527 W
-542 EASGSLRLSRRLS
+542 
-555 SSTIRRSR
+555 
-563 SCLSRALDAIQGDGF
+563 
-578 LFADLSR
+578 
-585 AAAGCVYW
+585 
-593 IYGNGRRTFFRAGRG
+593 
-608 LGHRSADW
+608 
-616 HRTRTAGAQLRQGG
+616 
-630 VSWCSNLYPGFACRC
+630 
-645 AQHAGRRCAASGG
+645 
-658 RRSNRRRR
+658 
-666 PRCLDR
+666 
-672 GAW
+672 

>member
-1 MATDTPRIP
+1 MTSDTPPIAA
-10 EQGVATLPDEAWE
+10 QGVATLPDEAWAQ
-23 RARRRAEIISPLAQ
+23 ARHRTEIIGPLAAL
-37 SETVG
+37 EVVG
-42 HEAADMAAQALG
+42 HEAADEAAQALG

-68 QGSGLVT
+68 QGTGLVT
-75 DLVPGQSGGGKGKG
+75 DLTPGRSGGGKGKG
-89 RLPEPVERVI
+89 RLPEPVERI
-99 HELLQKRF
+99 IRELLQKRF

-118 HREVTQVCKAQKLRV
+118 HREVAQACKTQKLPV
-133 PARNTVALRIAS
+133 PARNTVAQRIAGLHPAKIARS
-145 LDPRKV
+145 RG
-151 IRRREGQDAAR
+151 GQDAAR
-162 DLQGVGGEPP
+162 PLQGAGGIPP
-172 AVTAPLEQVQ
+172 EVTMPLEQVQ

-194 DRDRQPIGRPYL
+194 ERDRQPIGRPYL

-236 VHVACDKRPWL
+236 AHAACDKRPWL
-247 EGLKVEM
+247 EGLNVEM
-254 DWPMSGKPLL
+254 DWPMSGKPRL

-287 RLDYRPLGQP
+287 RLDYRPPGQP

-305 IIGTAMQMIHDDL
+305 IIGTAMQMIHDEL

-326 DQRGDYDSE
+326 GQRGEYDSE
-335 NKAALTLRELERW
+335 KMATLTLRELERW
-348 LTLAVG
+348 LALAVG

-376 ARVGVPAVVTRAT
+376 ERVGVPAVVTRPT

-395 LPILRRTLTR
+395 LPVIRRTLTR

-427 DRLPAFLIRRDP
+427 ERLPAFLIRRDP

-453 HYLEIPYR
+453 HYLEIHYR

-475 ALAKLRQQGREQV
+475 ALAKLRQLGREQV

-503 VTAAQ
+503 VTTAQ
-508 KAKGLSSC
+508 KATRKARRDADRRQHLKTSEPPAKPKPPDVDMADPQADN
-516 LGRNSAAFDAM
+516 LPPAKQFDQIEE
-527 GWEFLRETSRQVREG
+527 W
-542 EASGSLRLSRRLS
+542 
-555 SSTIRRSR
+555 
-563 SCLSRALDAIQGDGF
+563 
-578 LFADLSR
+578 
-585 AAAGCVYW
+585 
-593 IYGNGRRTFFRAGRG
+593 
-608 LGHRSADW
+608 
-616 HRTRTAGAQLRQGG
+616 
-630 VSWCSNLYPGFACRC
+630 
-645 AQHAGRRCAASGG
+645 
-658 RRSNRRRR
+658 
-666 PRCLDR
+666 
-672 GAW
+672 